1 MLGEIA
7 FGDFWVEDDEF
18 SIFGWFFVKPAISG
32 RISRAVMMVV
42 STAVSMEAKDG
53 NWDEKTEI
61 FFEFSLVV
69 NISCFWVKLA
79 VSRRVLRAA
88 MVVEG
93 VVECEEVTA
102 GVGEEKTAKFGE
114 ISLVG

>member
-18 SIFGWFFVKPAISG
+18 SIFGRFFVKPAIYE
-32 RISRAVMMVV
+32 RVSRAVMMVV

-53 NWDEKTEI
+53 NCDEKTEI

-69 NISCFWVKLA
+69 TISCF
-79 VSRRVLRAA
+79 
-88 MVVEG
+88 
-93 VVECEEVTA
+93 
-102 GVGEEKTAKFGE
+102 
-114 ISLVG
+114 